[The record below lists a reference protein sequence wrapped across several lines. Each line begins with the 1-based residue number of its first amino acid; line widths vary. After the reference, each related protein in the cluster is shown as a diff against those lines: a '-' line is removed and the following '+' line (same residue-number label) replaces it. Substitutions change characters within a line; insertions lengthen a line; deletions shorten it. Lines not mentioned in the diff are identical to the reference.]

1 MNKFVLKIGNLKE
14 ITKTLYK
21 NKKKIFNKNV
31 CNSTL
36 KCFLVNAAMIN
47 FKGTY
52 SKLFWNPCVQ
62 IEKLE
67 NWFPKYMVKTNKH
80 KRNNETR
87 IKGKLELKS
96 TEKRV
101 QKPLIQKLKVTKK
114 VFESLKGCYVFIWC
128 HNKNS
133 KGTYIKSVETELWD
147 YVKINRSWM

>member
-14 ITKTLYK
+14 ITKKLNK
-21 NKKKIFNKNV
+21 NQKNIFNKNV
-31 CNSTL
+31 CNPTL
-36 KCFLVNAAMIN
+36 KCFLINAAMIN

-67 NWFPKYMVKTNKH
+67 NWLPKYMEKTNKP

-87 IKGKLELKS
+87 IKEKLALKS

-101 QKPLIQKLKVTKK
+101 QKPLIKKLRVTKK
-114 VFESLKGCYVFIWC
+114 GS
-128 HNKNS
+128 
-133 KGTYIKSVETELWD
+133 TYIKSVETELWN
-147 YVKINRSWM
+147 YVKIDMS